1 MSEYERH
8 IEGVTGDVETGNGRT
23 KEEIEREI
31 ERTRERMSEN
41 IDALGEKFSPQNLKQ
56 QAKDAITGR
65 AQNVVDNVGEQA
77 RNTGN
82 QLFDFIR
89 ENPLPVVAVGLG
101 AYWLINQRNRSE
113 ISGDRMARFAY
124 TGPGRRDREN
134 DYSRE
139 REDDYSRER
148 ENEYSGGG
156 GGVRSRIADR
166 ASGMKDSVSDA
177 AGGVADRAGEFADRA
192 GELGK
197 EAKEKVRGLGY
208 RAREQTRRAR
218 GGIDRLSDESPLKL
232 VAGSAVVGLILGLL
246 LPETQR
252 ESRVMGSTRDQLVD
266 RAQDTVQRVKDAA
279 VEAGRE
285 VTDSVKQEISERGPE
300 VKSTLKD
307 AASSVGEQV
316 KESASRVKDEAKQA
330 TRKKGV
336 GERGPGA
343 V

>member
-8 IEGVTGDVETGNGRT
+8 IEGVSGDLETGNGRT

-56 QAKDAITGR
+56 QAKEAITGR
-65 AQNVVDNVGEQA
+65 AQDVVDNVGEQA
-77 RNTGN
+77 RQKGN

-134 DYSRE
+134 EYSR
-139 REDDYSRER
+139 DR
-148 ENEYSGGG
+148 ENEYSGG

-166 ASGMKDSVSDA
+166 ASGVKDSVSDA
-177 AGGVADRAGEFADRA
+177 ASGVADRAGEFADRA
-192 GELGK
+192 GELGR
-197 EAKEKVRGLGY
+197 EAKDKVQGLGY
-208 RAREQTRRAR
+208 RAREQSRRAR
-218 GGIDRLSDESPLKL
+218 GGIERMSDESPLKL

-246 LPETQR
+246 LPETER